1 MTTCYAYG
9 DCRYIHAKCHRTCTC
24 TCTNEWARVWLLSLY
39 SLSLSQILTTHA
51 MEEVDHLC
59 TRIGIRNFGRLCCL
73 GTQNRLKSKIN
84 SRKAVQQFETYRNK
98 FFADIYRFVVVTV
111 TY

>member
-1 MTTCYAYG
+1 MHMETVDTYMQSVIEHVHVRVQMNGHVYG
-9 DCRYIHAKCHRTCTC
+9 FFHCT
-24 TCTNEWARVWLLSLY
+24 
-39 SLSLSQILTTHA
+39 LSLSQILTTHA

-98 FFADIYRFVVVTV
+98 FFADIYRFVVVIV